1 DRAHEN
7 SLIWYDDGKE
17 AKLSLGKDRQQQI
30 CLVKDSFG
38 VAPSESNPRVQGGVM
53 CHWRDGEVVIMDI
66 DLRLPSG
73 EQDKE
78 EDEPNGIENVL
89 VEEKLH
95 NGDVETGNID
105 EIADEVRTI
114 ESGDVNSPTGIMVF
128 KEDTNLEPLSGMEFE
143 SHGAAY
149 SFYQEYA
156 RSMGFNTA
164 IQNSRRSKTS
174 REFIDAKFA
183 CSRYGTKREYD
194 KSFNRPRARQS
205 KQDPEN
211 GTGRRSCSK
220 TDCKASMH
228 VKRRPD
234 GKWVIHSF
242 IKEHNHEL
250 LPAQAVSEQ
259 TRKMYAAMARQFAEY
274 KNVIGLKNDPKNP
287 FDKGRSYMNTRYI
300 LKRWTKDA
308 KSRHLLGVESEQIQ
322 SRVQR
327 YNDLC
332 QRALKLSEEAS
343 LSQES
348 YNIAFRAI
356 EEASGNC
363 IRVNNSSK
371 SLAEAGTSISHGM
384 LCIEEDSQSRSINK
398 STKKKNPTKKR
409 KEKLTSR
416 VVTMDN
422 FYGTQQSVPN
432 MVQLNLMAP
441 TRDNYYGNQQTIQGL
456 DRRNP
461 ASR

>member
-1 DRAHEN
+1 
-7 SLIWYDDGKE
+7 
-17 AKLSLGKDRQQQI
+17 
-30 CLVKDSFG
+30 
-38 VAPSESNPRVQGGVM
+38 
-53 CHWRDGEVVIMDI
+53 MDI

-73 EQDKE
+73 DHDKE
-78 EDEPNGIENVL
+78 GEEPNDVNNMLREV
-89 VEEKLH
+89 KLH
-95 NGDVETGNID
+95 NGDVEIGNVVD
-105 EIADEVRTI
+105 VAEQVLSI
-114 ESGDVNSPTGIMVF
+114 EGGDVNSPTTSMGF
-128 KEDTNLEPLSGMEFE
+128 KEDIKLEPLSGMEFE

-194 KSFNRPRARQS
+194 KSFNRPRSRQT

-228 VKRRPD
+228 VKRRSD

-242 IKEHNHEL
+242 VKEHNHEL

-274 KNVIGLKNDPKNP
+274 KNV
-287 FDKGRSYMNTRYI
+287 
-300 LKRWTKDA
+300 
-308 KSRHLLGVESEQIQ
+308 V
-322 SRVQR
+322 
-327 YNDLC
+327 
-332 QRALKLSEEAS
+332 EAS

-348 YNIAFRAI
+348 YSMAFRAL
-356 EEASGNC
+356 EEAFGNC
-363 IRVNNSSK
+363 ISMNNSNK
-371 SLAEAGTSISHGM
+371 NLVEAGTSANHGL
-384 LCIEEDSQSRSINK
+384 LCIEDDNQNRSVTKTN
-398 STKKKNPTKKR
+398 KKKNQTKKR
-409 KEKLTSR
+409 KVNSEQVITTVGPQDSLQQMDKLSSR
-416 VVTMDN
+416 AVALEGY
-422 FYGTQQSVPN
+422 YGTQQGVPG

-441 TRDNYYGNQQTIQGL
+441 TRDNYYSNQQTIQGL
-456 DRRNP
+456 GQLNSIAPSHDGYYGTQQSMHGLGQMDFFRPPTGFTYGIRDDPNVRT
-461 ASR
+461 AQLHDDGSRHA